1 LSFHRSWLIDFDSP
15 VSDMGNF
22 SERTFWIRT
31 ANPADSEAVTALLAA
46 SYSTLL
52 SAAYESD
59 LLGRGLP
66 HFTKANPTLL
76 SCGTYYVAERETG
89 DLVGCGGWTAAEPGT
104 GDVTEREAHIRHF
117 ATHPDWTRQGIGSAL
132 LAHCIT
138 YARSFGIRNLNCF
151 SSLNAESFYRA
162 AGFETVRPMD
172 LQLAPSL
179 ALPALLMRL
188 QIA

>member
-1 LSFHRSWLIDFDSP
+1 
-15 VSDMGNF
+15 MGNLP
-22 SERTFWIRT
+22 ERTFWIRT
-31 ANPADSEAVTALLAA
+31 ADPADSEAVTALLAA

-52 SAAYESD
+52 NVSYESD
-59 LLGRGLP
+59 LLDRGLP

-89 DLVGCGGWTAAEPGT
+89 DLVGCGGWTVAEPGT
-104 GDVTEREAHIRHF
+104 GNVTEGEAHIRHF
-117 ATHPDWTRQGIGSAL
+117 ATHPDWTRQGIASAL
-132 LAHCIT
+132 LAHCIS
-138 YARSFGIRNLNCF
+138 YARSFGIRKLNCF

-172 LQLAPSL
+172 LPLAPGL
-179 ALPALLMRL
+179 AFRVVLMRL